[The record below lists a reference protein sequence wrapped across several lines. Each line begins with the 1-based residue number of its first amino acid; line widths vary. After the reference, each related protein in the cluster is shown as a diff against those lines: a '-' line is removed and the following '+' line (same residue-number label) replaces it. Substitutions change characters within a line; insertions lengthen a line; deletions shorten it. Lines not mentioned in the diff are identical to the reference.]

1 MHPSSKKYTAFL
13 CEFGLFQWTRLP
25 MGLKNSGATFSRAMR
40 KLFEKHIKKFLYI
53 YMDDFVIYSRT
64 PEEHA
69 EHLRIVVEQE
79 IEFLG
84 HLIRDGCI
92 KPSRRKVEALFRYQ
106 EPTTVR
112 QLLGF
117 LGLAGHYRKF
127 IEHFAEIAHSLYECA
142 SLNKA
147 NKRKLRE
154 FTDDC
159 RKAFN
164 TRECLAD
171 ENKVLLLP
179 DLNKIFKLFC
189 DASSFGI
196 GATLTQQD
204 SQGNWRPCSYYSK
217 HLSKTERRYP
227 TSETELMSRVK
238 GTEFHKQF
246 LLGREFILCT
256 DHKPLTWMMT
266 HRNPSMRLARWR
278 VRLEH
283 YTFRMEYRK
292 GNQHGD
298 ADGLSRWPLPDQDE
312 EGEDD
317 NDEIIINAI
326 AVPES
331 NTSSQNTKSA
341 VTTNS
346 SKSQTNT
353 RACYHRLC
361 RTTQEK

>member
-1 MHPSSKKYTAFL
+1 MNQKSVMFTTDTGSPVTIISERIFNIIEAKFNLSPIRHNITVANRSAAIILGYADIILQLKYFQTRAEVIVVKDLSRDCLLGMDLLESCPLTKEPIKSDGSIRFTVDYKKLNSITVKDNYPLPIIDDLLRELVSAKYYSKMDLEAGYYCIRMHPSSKKYTAFL

-164 TRECLAD
+164 T
-171 ENKVLLLP
+171 
-179 DLNKIFKLFC
+179 
-189 DASSFGI
+189 
-196 GATLTQQD
+196 
-204 SQGNWRPCSYYSK
+204 
-217 HLSKTERRYP
+217 LSVERVF
-227 TSETELMSRVK
+227 S
-238 GTEFHKQF
+238 
-246 LLGREFILCT
+246 
-256 DHKPLTWMMT
+256 
-266 HRNPSMRLARWR
+266 
-278 VRLEH
+278 
-283 YTFRMEYRK
+283 
-292 GNQHGD
+292 
-298 ADGLSRWPLPDQDE
+298 
-312 EGEDD
+312 
-317 NDEIIINAI
+317 
-326 AVPES
+326 
-331 NTSSQNTKSA
+331 
-341 VTTNS
+341 
-346 SKSQTNT
+346 
-353 RACYHRLC
+353 
-361 RTTQEK
+361 